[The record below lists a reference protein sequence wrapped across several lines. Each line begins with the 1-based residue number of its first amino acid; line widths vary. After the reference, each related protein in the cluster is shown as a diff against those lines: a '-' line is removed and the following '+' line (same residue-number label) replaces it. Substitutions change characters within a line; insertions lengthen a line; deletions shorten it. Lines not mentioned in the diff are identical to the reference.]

1 MNDPPRLLHKHSEH
15 GYTQHT
21 HEALTDE
28 PEAVNA
34 ETQRRLTH
42 EADLRQTQRQRQ
54 LWQDIRP
61 QLLNDL
67 EQLHHHFGTLVTN
80 ELRAIRREL
89 DRIERRLAS

>member
-61 QLLNDL
+61 QLLNQL
-67 EQLHHHFGTLVTN
+67 ELLRHHLGPLATS
-80 ELRAIRREL
+80 ELRTIHREL
-89 DRIERRLAS
+89 DRLQRKLAP